1 MTAQAAPQIS
11 INDLQNVVKVIDAAA
26 ERGAF
31 KGNELTAVGAVRDK
45 VAAFLAAIP
54 SNEEAEAP
62 GATPAEAAPAAEAK
76 PAAKVPARRKSKA

>member
-1 MTAQAAPQIS
+1 MTAEAAQIS
-11 INDLQNVVKVIDAAA
+11 IGDLQNVVKIIDAAA

-54 SNEEAEAP
+54 SEEPAAEEA
-62 GATPAEAAPAAEAK
+62 AAPAEVEEVAPE
-76 PAAKVPARRKSKA
+76 AAKTSRRKKKA

>member
-1 MTAQAAPQIS
+1 MTAEAAPQIT

-45 VAAFLAAIP
+45 VANFLAAIP
-54 SNEEAEAP
+54 TDENAETPAEEAEA
-62 GATPAEAAPAAEAK
+62 ASDAK
-76 PAAKVPARRKSKA
+76 PTRRKSKA

>member
-1 MTAQAAPQIS
+1 MTAEAAPQIT

-45 VAAFLAAIP
+45 VANFLAAIP
-54 SNEEAEAP
+54 ADETTETPATEAEA
-62 GATPAEAAPAAEAK
+62 ATEAK
-76 PAAKVPARRKSKA
+76 PTRRKAKA

>member
-1 MTAQAAPQIS
+1 MTAEAAPQIS

-54 SNEEAEAP
+54 ATEESAPEAE
-62 GATPAEAAPAAEAK
+62 APAAEAAPK
-76 PAAKVPARRKSKA
+76 PTRRKA

>member
-1 MTAQAAPQIS
+1 MAEEAAPQIS

-54 SNEEAEAP
+54 PTEEETVAEP
-62 GATPAEAAPAAEAK
+62 ATTEEPAPAAK
-76 PAAKVPARRKSKA
+76 SARRKTKA